1 MYTNTDIHK
10 MIKLL
15 LKKILDTIYFNKT
28 PEFIFKAI
36 RDYFNNLF
44 KRVDFS
50 KDQIEHLQ
58 NISVLIVTYTLTSI
72 FIYPEFKFGT
82 FLKEI
87 FSLIC
92 VYGAIFLWFIDKIKR
107 DIRCKIVIGV
117 TACAAPVIFVSNTF
131 SVALIEILL
140 MIFIEYIVFEYLRGC
155 NLFSNLIPIYLV
167 TDENKKPN
175 FINKLYKKYKI
186 LELINL
192 NSANTKNSKFV
203 FNTMNSIDSIKNRLL
218 KTNKIPFFPFPRRI
232 LYFSHQ
238 QDIEILSQLSE
249 LSAEFSIPL
258 FKISDTSEN
267 QHSNHSISDF
277 EISPLRIQDFE
288 QIIIDTQEKAAL
300 TNAFKNKRVWIYYD
314 GRQSVLDLIF
324 AICSVNSADL
334 TIFCESE
341 TLLCEIN
348 NELNGKNI
356 YKNYKT
362 KVIDTNLLNLQESKP
377 DILFYNIPIKSIESS
392 EDNLKEALVK
402 NVLNTKHIID
412 FAQKL
417 KIRFV
422 FLLSSIEALNASN
435 WIGATQRL
443 GELIVQSADSK
454 SRKLYTKFRIIR
466 LPECI
471 TDKTS
476 ILGSIISSIK
486 SEGQIN
492 LASPNSIKYFH
503 RKDILHP
510 LLKMVIFALKE
521 HDFSSSAYTIMP
533 QKQILLEDAIKIICN
548 NLGLRKDEDIKIV
561 CNSKLETM
569 DLESFPNISE
579 ALEKTE
585 IDSIM
590 STKFLSTNL
599 DIAETVLWDIEQIKE
614 MKTRDLIAS
623 VFQNLNEKTKKP
635 N

>member
-1 MYTNTDIHK
+1 

-28 PEFIFKAI
+28 PEFMFKI
-36 RDYFNNLF
+36 ICDYFNNRF
-44 KRVDFS
+44 KKVDLS

-58 NISVLIVTYTLTSI
+58 NISVLIGAYTLTSI
-72 FIYPEFKFGT
+72 FIYPEFKFVT
-82 FLKEI
+82 FLKEV

-92 VYGAIFLWFIDKIKR
+92 VYGAIFLWFIDKIKA

-131 SVALIEILL
+131 SIALIEILL

-167 TDENKKPN
+167 TDDNKKPN

-186 LELINL
+186 LEIINL
-192 NSANTKNSKFV
+192 SSTNTKNSKFV
-203 FNTMNSIDSIKNRLL
+203 FNTMNSIDGIKNRLL

-232 LYFSHQ
+232 LYFSYQ
-238 QDIEILSQLSE
+238 QDIEILSRLSE

-258 FKISDTSEN
+258 FKISDISDN
-267 QHSNHSISDF
+267 QHPNSLNSDF
-277 EISPLRIQDFE
+277 EISPLRVQDFE

-300 TNAFKNKRVWIYYD
+300 TSVFKNKRVWIYYD
-314 GRQSVLDLIF
+314 GRQSVFDLIA

-348 NELNGKNI
+348 NELNGKNT

-402 NVLNTKHIID
+402 NVLNTKHIIE

-492 LASPNSIKYFH
+492 LASPNSIKYYH

-510 LLKMVIFALKE
+510 LLKMLAFALKE
-521 HDFSSSAYTIMP
+521 HDFSSSVYTIMP
-533 QKQILLEDAIKIICN
+533 QKQILLENAIKIICN

-579 ALEKTE
+579 TLEKTE
-585 IDSIM
+585 IDSVM

-599 DIAETVLWDIEQIKE
+599 DIAKTVLWDIEQIKE
-614 MKTRDLIAS
+614 MKTRDLITS